1 MSRKPIP
8 RNKPIETFCNG
19 EVELYSDDAPP
30 NQKEDSS
37 REILKAQGTA
47 MCCHIIEC
55 IQQNKPLTFMKNIKS
70 FTAKC
75 DHILSS
81 YITDPDHPLVFR
93 SVLNKTIKQLGV
105 YFKAI
110 EAQPLS
116 ERSELAI
123 KFHSI
128 IKEWCKK

>member
-1 MSRKPIP
+1 MPRKPIP
-8 RNKPIETFCNG
+8 RNKPFDIFCNG
-19 EVELYSDDAPP
+19 EVELYSDDAPC
-30 NQKEDSS
+30 NDKNYYSKG
-37 REILKAQGTA
+37 ILKAQGTA
-47 MCCHIIEC
+47 MCSHIIEC
-55 IQQNKPLTFMKNIKS
+55 IEQNKPLTFMKNIKS
-70 FTAKC
+70 FNAKC

-93 SVLNKTIKQLGV
+93 SVLDETIKQLGV